1 MLRAFAVLARLRVLR
16 GTVFDPF
23 GYTEER
29 RFERRLID
37 DYKALVDRL
46 LAGLSPATLD
56 IAAKLAMLPE
66 KIRGFGHVKRA
77 NAEMAKRE
85 EQRLLQQFEAIRNP
99 APGRITDVA

>member
-1 MLRAFAVLARLRVLR
+1 M
-16 GTVFDPF
+16 
-23 GYTEER
+23 
-29 RFERRLID
+29 
-37 DYKALVDRL
+37 
-46 LAGLSPATLD
+46 
-56 IAAKLAMLPE
+56 AAKLAILPE